1 MAGSLIK
8 IDEEIVT
15 SAVASVSLGGSDW
28 DSSYDVYMV
37 RFSNVLGTSEP
48 TNFSY
53 RMTESGTANSTSN
66 YDFAFKEL
74 KASSGFSNRS
84 STNQNRVFFNQSS
97 GSTATEDT
105 QQGILYIFNA
115 NNSGEYTF
123 TTFETVFGNASG
135 GALQGSQGGG
145 VFTVTS
151 AVDGIQFFQDSGN
164 IASGQFVLYGLKK
177 A

>member
-15 SAVASVSLGGSDW
+15 SSVASVTLTGI
-28 DSSYDVYMV
+28 DSTYDVYMV
-37 RFSNVLGTSEP
+37 RFNNVLGTSEP

-74 KASSGFSNRS
+74 KATTAFSNRS
-84 STNQNRVFFNQSS
+84 STNQNRAFFNQSS
-97 GSTATEDT
+97 GSTATQDT

-115 NNSGEYTF
+115 NNASEYTF

-145 VFTVTS
+145 VLQLQVQLMVYNSFKIVATYQVEHS
-151 AVDGIQFFQDSGN
+151 
-164 IASGQFVLYGLKK
+164 LYIL
-177 A
+177 

>member
-1 MAGSLIK
+1 MSGSLVK
-8 IDEEIVT
+8 IDEEIVS
-15 SAVASVSLGGSDW
+15 SAVASVTLTGI
-28 DSSYDVYMV
+28 DSTYDVYMV
-37 RFSNVLGTSEP
+37 RFNNVLGTSEP

-74 KASSGFSNRS
+74 KAGSAFSNRS
-84 STNQNRVFFNQSS
+84 STNQNRAFFNQSS

-123 TTFETVFGNASG
+123 TTFETVYGSASG

-151 AVDGIQFFQDSGN
+151 TVDGIQFLQDSGN
-164 IASGQFVLYGLKK
+164 IGSGSFVMYGIAK
-177 A
+177 